1 MIIEIKDLP
10 KDVKKVTISEIVIEF
25 SNSETVSVSE
35 SAKTA
40 EIVKPETI
48 SERLS
53 SNETVEVNMP
63 KIEKPMIPI
72 IEEPEVLA
80 EIPSEMLDF
89 EF

>member
-63 KIEKPMIPI
+63 KIEKSMIPI

>member
-25 SNSETVSVSE
+25 SNSETVSE

-80 EIPSEMLDF
+80 EIPSEMLDL

>member
-40 EIVKPETI
+40 EIVKPENI

-53 SNETVEVNMP
+53 SNETVEVNMS

-80 EIPSEMLDF
+80 EIPSEMLDL

>member
-80 EIPSEMLDF
+80 EIPSEMLDL